1 MFAVTSV
8 VVVVV
13 VVLVVRCMLQ
23 CRLRCIP
30 DKTSTAGETF
40 IFLAK
45 RGGASGTK
53 TLFGK

>member
-1 MFAVTSV
+1 MVPRVGWATQLFAVTSV

-40 IFLAK
+40 IFLQ
-45 RGGASGTK
+45 RS
-53 TLFGK
+53 